1 MRAWHATISV
11 FVGLATVAVLTA
23 ACQSNTYYIIGEA
36 HDTPDGAVLYLS
48 TDDSSG
54 ISQDT
59 CGSSG
64 CHTAPTLLDS
74 ITVSGGRFGY
84 TATTDTARL
93 CHLYD
98 KARPESS
105 VTLFLEPG
113 NIYVELSKKEG
124 RSRVSGTVLNNQWQ
138 ALNDT
143 VAKYDARL
151 RQLMLTAGDSISPRR
166 LHAQVAEIYDNLTR
180 RISEAALNNRDN
192 ALGRFIA
199 THWQQH

>member
-1 MRAWHATISV
+1 MRAWHATISI
-11 FVGLATVAVLTA
+11 FVGLATVASLTA

-36 HDTPDGAVLYLS
+36 PDAADGTVLYLS
-48 TDDSSG
+48 TDASG
-54 ISQDT
+54 GNRLDT
-59 CGSSG
+59 NVNSG
-64 CHTAPTLLDS
+64 RPTASTLLDS
-74 ITVSGGRFGY
+74 ITVIGGRFSY
-84 TATTDTARL
+84 AATTDTARL
-93 CHLYD
+93 CRLYD

-124 RSRVSGTVLNNQWQ
+124 RSRVSGTVVNNQWQ

-143 VAKYDARL
+143 VAKYDVRL
-151 RQLMLTAGDSISPRR
+151 RLLMLTAGDSINPRCM
-166 LHAQVAEIYDNLTR
+166 HAQVTEIYNNLTR
-180 RISEAALNNRDN
+180 HISEAALTNRDN